1 MAQGYSSDTA
11 ALAPPPL
18 RSIKRRA
25 PPPLRSPDARAAG
38 FRVDAAPPSPEPRRL
53 KDTSGNWASVPS
65 KSSAVAGP
73 AGELELELKDPTA
86 GSCRRLDLVSW
97 SRTDLMRSFGCG

>member
-1 MAQGYSSDTA
+1 MAQGYSSDSAAPAPTA
-11 ALAPPPL
+11 SAINQTPRLATA
-18 RSIKRRA
+18 SE
-25 PPPLRSPDARAAG
+25 PDARAAG

-53 KDTSGNWASVPS
+53 KDTAGNWASVPS

-73 AGELELELKDPTA
+73 AGELELVLKDRTA